1 MKSILLGRRI
11 ATRADGKPVGNF
23 VLESLLKSSLV
34 HAEHHQPLRGT
45 RPHTQPGIEIHL
57 TVTGRGVMHVGG
69 RAHVQQPRSG
79 LVLRGSEAHRLETAL
94 RPGFHRDV
102 VCFVPEDFR
111 TEAKGLNLLKFD
123 WLPKGGGFPFWLNER
138 DFVRADGLVRSL
150 KFESVVQPHGWR
162 GVVLGALLQLLGL
175 VARSGVQA
183 GGEASGARASR
194 GAMIDQACA
203 EVRANLAEDL
213 SLKRIGDLLGV
224 SEEHLTRT
232 FRRQLGT
239 TFHRYVLAE
248 RVNAARDLLRS
259 GKGGSV
265 TEAAFTAGFQS
276 SAHFSR
282 VFKEHTGVTPSEWRD
297 AQM

>member
-1 MKSILLGRRI
+1 MRTILLG
-11 ATRADGKPVGNF
+11 TGQSPSADEKPESNS
-23 VLESLLKSSLV
+23 VLDTLLKSSLV
-34 HAEHHQPLRGT
+34 HAEHHQPLAGT
-45 RPHTQPGIEIHL
+45 RWHTQPGIEIHL
-57 TVTGRGVMHVGG
+57 TIKGSGVMHAGG
-69 RAHVQQPRSG
+69 KSHVQKPRSG
-79 LVLRGSEAHRLETAL
+79 VILRGAEVHRLETVTQ
-94 RPGFHRDV
+94 PGFHRNV
-102 VCFVPEDFR
+102 VCFLPEDFKAGAR
-111 TEAKGLNLLKFD
+111 GLNLLKLD
-123 WLPKGGGFPFWLNER
+123 WLPESGGFPFWLNEQ
-138 DFVRADGLVRSL
+138 DFVRADGLVRSM
-150 KFESVVQPHGWR
+150 KFESVVQPLGWR
-162 GVVLGALLQLLGL
+162 GVVLGELLQLLGL
-175 VARSGVQA
+175 VARSGVQERI
-183 GGEASGARASR
+183 GPPGARASR

-224 SEEHLTRT
+224 SAEHLTLT

-259 GKGGSV
+259 GKGMSV
-265 TEAAFTAGFQS
+265 TEAAFTVGFQS